1 MTLLPDT
8 LVDLAAAGASLR
20 IDAKKLSIHQLNR
33 LAVQAAAS
41 GGAIH
46 IVNADSLSPDQAR
59 GLAQIAGAALVFELA

>member
-8 LVDLAAAGASLR
+8 LVDLAATGASLR
-20 IDAKKLSIHQLNR
+20 VDARKLSIHQLNR

-41 GGAIH
+41 GATLR
-46 IVNADSLSPDQAR
+46 IVNADSLNPDQAR